1 MLFQCRIAR
10 YFPGSV
16 RYRLDLGA
24 RLRYNARRRMSSV
37 SEKCRVVGSVPDW
50 QTWCSVAKVA
60 TLPCDYVE
68 LRADALP
75 AELSAEQVLAVR
87 PAAPVLLTARHAAE
101 GGLRAWTEEERLR
114 VALQLLPMAAAV
126 DWEVAMLPHATE
138 LVQAAKAA
146 GVTLIAS
153 NHDFEKT
160 PTLEQLLEREAA
172 ARAAGADIVKFAFRL
187 HTAEDMMVGVELL
200 RRATGPLAVMG
211 MGALGPVSRLLYAQH
226 GSCLVYGYLG
236 DTPTAPGQW
245 GAEQFRRALQQL
257 SSI

>member
-1 MLFQCRIAR
+1 MRK
-10 YFPGSV
+10 
-16 RYRLDLGA
+16 RLDLGGGVG
-24 RLRYNARRRMSSV
+24 YNARRRMRSTREQSL
-37 SEKCRVVGSVPDW
+37 VVGSVPDW
-50 QTWCSVAKVA
+50 QTWCSVAMDA
-60 TLPCDYVE
+60 TLPCDYAE
-68 LRADALP
+68 LRVDALP
-75 AELSAEQVLAVR
+75 ADLPVERVLEVR
-87 PAAPVLLTARHAAE
+87 PVVPVLLTLRHRSE
-101 GGLRAWTEEERLR
+101 GGLREWTEEERVRL
-114 VALQLLPMAAAV
+114 ALQLLPMAAAV
-126 DWEVAMLPHATE
+126 DWEVIMLPHATE

-160 PTLEQLLEREAA
+160 PSLELLLEREAA

-187 HTAEDMMVGVELL
+187 NRAEDMMVGVELL
-200 RRATGPLAVMG
+200 RRASGPLAVMG

-245 GAEQFRRALQQL
+245 GAELFRLALQQL